1 MSDIIIPKRGNRA
14 GIKDGK
20 RVVRVKDVPIPS
32 KLSNV
37 KVIYCRKCMKKSAA
51 KNFYEA
57 CDVFLDINGKMSV
70 CKYCIEDI
78 YQRFM
83 ISEGSMDRAFLKLCK
98 ALNVKF
104 DPIVFESTRDAIEK
118 LESRGKVSEATFGI
132 YRAHLKGGGKNALA
146 DKLDLTYV
154 ETTRYLPDDSLV
166 DYEQTDLDYLA
177 KFWGT
182 NFTAEDYEFLEE
194 IFSEWKKTHKC
205 DTRAEETL
213 LKEICHVELKI
224 RKARIEDKST
234 ASLVKELQDLMKTAN
249 VDPAK
254 ASLANAGKSQDT
266 FSSFIKTIE
275 ENEPADFY
283 KDKDLFKDF
292 DNLDWYFKKY
302 VTRPLKNFIQIG
314 SRDFDV
320 SDNDFEDEI
329 EDDIFS
335 EEN

>member
-1 MSDIIIPKRGNRA
+1 
-14 GIKDGK
+14 
-20 RVVRVKDVPIPS
+20 
-32 KLSNV
+32 
-37 KVIYCRKCMKKSAA
+37 
-51 KNFYEA
+51 
-57 CDVFLDINGKMSV
+57 
-70 CKYCIEDI
+70 
-78 YQRFM
+78 
-83 ISEGSMDRAFLKLCK
+83 
-98 ALNVKF
+98 
-104 DPIVFESTRDAIEK
+104 
-118 LESRGKVSEATFGI
+118 
-132 YRAHLKGGGKNALA
+132 
-146 DKLDLTYV
+146 
-154 ETTRYLPDDSLV
+154 
-166 DYEQTDLDYLA
+166 
-177 KFWGT
+177 
-182 NFTAEDYEFLEE
+182 
-194 IFSEWKKTHKC
+194 
-205 DTRAEETL
+205 

>member
-20 RVVRVKDVPIPS
+20 RVARVKDVPIPA

-57 CDVFLDINGKMSV
+57 TDIFLDSNGKMSI
-70 CKYCIEDI
+70 CKYCIEDM

-83 ISEGSMDRAFLKLCK
+83 LSEGSIDRAILKLCK
-98 ALNVKF
+98 VLNVKF
-104 DPIVFESTRDAIEK
+104 DGNALETTMGFIER
-118 LESRGKVSEATFGI
+118 LESKGKITESTFGI
-132 YRAHLKGGGKNALA
+132 YRRSIKDGGKNALGNPI
-146 DKLDLTYV
+146 DSTYV
-154 ETTRYLPDDSLV
+154 ETARYLPDDSLV

-254 ASLANAGKSQDT
+254 AAIAGAGKSQDT

-292 DNLDWYFKKY
+292 FNIDWYFKKY
-302 VTRPLKNFIQIG
+302 ITRPLKNFLLQ
-314 SRDFDV
+314 SRDFNVETED
-320 SDNDFEDEI
+320 DEDEF
-329 EDDIFS
+329 DIS
-335 EEN
+335 EVNEEEL